1 MALISSHLFFLLIGL
16 WSTRLLCS
24 ACPSLCSCM
33 YQGGSNDT
41 RLRFVECR
49 DPAIV
54 MVPADLPPD
63 TFKLRLQKTSVV
75 RVPKA
80 SFSSLE
86 QLRYLWLTYNSIT
99 TLHPRSFANLSAL
112 HELRLDG
119 NLLSV
124 FPWDALKDMP
134 RLRTLGLHNNRLT
147 RIPVHAARFLGNI
160 TYLDLSS
167 NRLTTLSNEVIAALP
182 FYPPFNPAQP
192 QSRVVLGLQD
202 NLWMCDC
209 RLALLLELSR
219 ATESYLVLLDRY
231 LVCSDPKEF
240 SGVPFQSVELP
251 RCLKPSVLTST
262 TKIITPL
269 GGNVMVRCEATGF
282 PTPVLIWIKA
292 AGPNISNTAC
302 CSDINTTAMR
312 EKLPRRLPS
321 FFQNSPQVGI
331 RWSVI
336 SLSGISYRDAGEY
349 RCRAHNMAGSSEAS
363 ISLDVVGVITK
374 TSALRMPAQKL
385 SNESPPTLQRGPSAL
400 DSVPKRYM
408 NSPKTSQNTMKRDQM
423 KRNKMKRD
431 QIKRDKMKRDKM
443 SARLIK

>member
-1 MALISSHLFFLLIGL
+1 MCKIDVISNVQHVLTLIYSKKNVCVCVCVCVSP
-16 WSTRLLCS
+16 

-80 SFSSLE
+80 SFSSLA

-167 NRLTTLSNEVIAALP
+167 NRLTTLANEVIAALP

-202 NLWMCDC
+202 NLWVCDC
-209 RLALLLELSR
+209 RLALLLELSK

-231 LVCSDPKEF
+231 LMCSGPKEF

-292 AGPNISNTAC
+292 AGSNISNTV
-302 CSDINTTAMR
+302 
-312 EKLPRRLPS
+312 
-321 FFQNSPQVGI
+321 FQNSPQVGI

-400 DSVPKRYM
+400 DSVSRRYM
-408 NSPKTSQNTMKRDQM
+408 NSPKTSRNTMKRDQM

-431 QIKRDKMKRDKM
+431 KM

>member
-1 MALISSHLFFLLIGL
+1 
-16 WSTRLLCS
+16 
-24 ACPSLCSCM
+24 M

-41 RLRFVECR
+41 GLRFVECK

-54 MVPADLPPD
+54 MVPADVPSD

-80 SFSSLE
+80 SFSSLGR
-86 QLRYLWLTYNSIT
+86 LLYLWLTYNSIT

-124 FPWDALKDMP
+124 FPWDALRDMP

-147 RIPVHAARFLGNI
+147 RIPVHAARYLGNI

-167 NRLTTLSNEVIAALP
+167 NRLTTLPNEVIAGLP
-182 FYPPFNPAQP
+182 FYPPFDPAQP
-192 QSRVVLGLQD
+192 QRRVVLGLQD
-202 NLWMCDC
+202 NLWVCDC

-219 ATESYLVLLDRY
+219 TTESYLVLLDRY
-231 LVCSDPKEF
+231 IVCSGPKDF

-251 RCLKPSVLTST
+251 HCVKPSVLTST
-262 TKIITPL
+262 TKITTPL
-269 GGNVMVRCEATGF
+269 GSNVMVRCEATGF
-282 PTPVLIWIKA
+282 PTPALIWIKS
-292 AGPNISNTAC
+292 AGPNDSNTAC
-302 CSDINTTAMR
+302 CRDINATALK

-321 FFQNSPQVGI
+321 FLQNSPQVGL

-336 SLSGISYRDAGEY
+336 SLNGISYGDAGEY

-363 ISLDVVGVITK
+363 ISVDVVRVVAKKSAFK
-374 TSALRMPAQKL
+374 TPAQKL
-385 SNESPPTLQRGPSAL
+385 RNGSPLPPPSRNGPSVSNA
-400 DSVPKRYM
+400 SPGRYM
-408 NSPKTSQNTMKRDQM
+408 NAPKASRDKMKREKM
-423 KRNKMKRD
+423 KRNKM
-431 QIKRDKMKRDKM
+431 
-443 SARLIK
+443 SALQMQ